1 MAMSAIVWLFMSWQF
16 FVACNSGGA
25 SSASPASSHAR
36 STPVEQTASPA
47 PMGTLVSV
55 SAAAL
60 DPTFAATPASPA
72 EELQAEFV
80 PTENKQ
86 PEKAGSTGE
95 LAQSPLESQAT
106 PDGGIEGSTS
116 ANIAATDLSS
126 VQDQTLSSTA
136 LTASG
141 CTVSWSPPG
150 DASSSTEGL
159 TYTLYYSTE
168 QSAVSSLSQLATIST
183 SSKISVPRNATSLTV
198 SGLLPKTIYYIALVV
213 TNQVGSAAMYK
224 PKTITTYG
232 GPSVSGVLTLSAQSS
247 TSITLAWTAASNDV
261 PAASMQYRVYGSAL
275 HSISTAVDM
284 EKNGTLLGNGLT
296 KPTVQ
301 ITDLVPGGTY
311 YFNVLAVDS
320 MGNTAAYQMTGP
332 QTMPN
337 TIYVFPYGAHDG
349 KMGGRTGADALCNTV
364 RAASPSISA
373 SCPFSATTHAFLLLP
388 GETGLMGRPSSAS
401 SGVVQHAETKA
412 QVSPSWKSFQNDLTA
427 CPSNAAAPTCNDSL
441 RVVLPSPTSLKI
453 WFGSTD
459 AVGQQYYSCNGF
471 TSNIDPPSS
480 SGGSGKARVLDAN
493 ANTHMLVINHF
504 CSSQDQLICYC
515 W

>member
-16 FVACNSGGA
+16 FMACNSGGA

-36 STPVEQTASPA
+36 SVPVEQTASPA
-47 PMGTLVSV
+47 PTSTLVSV

-60 DPTFAATPASPA
+60 DPTSAAPQPSSV
-72 EELQAEFV
+72 EEPQAAI
-80 PTENKQ
+80 ENNQ
-86 PEKAGSTGE
+86 LENVGSTEE

-116 ANIAATDLSS
+116 ANIAATDLFS

-136 LTASG
+136 LTTSG

-168 QSAVSSLSQLATIST
+168 QSAVSSLSQLAT
-183 SSKISVPRNATSLTV
+183 KISVPKNATSLTV

-224 PKTITTYG
+224 LKTITTYG
-232 GPSVSGVLTLSAQSS
+232 GPAVSGVLTLSAQSS
-247 TSITLAWTAASNDV
+247 TSITLAWTAASSDV

-275 HSISTAVDM
+275 DNISTAVDM
-284 EKNGTLLGNGLT
+284 RKNGTLLGNGLT

-320 MGNTAAYQMTGP
+320 MGNIAAYQMIGP

-349 KMGGRTGADALCNTV
+349 NMGGRTGADALCNTV
-364 RAASPSISA
+364 RAASTSISA

-401 SGVVQHAETKA
+401 SGVVQYAATKA
-412 QVSPSWKSFQNDLTA
+412 QVSPSWESFQNDITA
-427 CPSNAAAPTCNDSL
+427 CPSYAAAPTCNVSL
-441 RVVLPSPTSLKI
+441 RVVLPSPTSLRI
-453 WFGSTD
+453 WFGSTKAESQD
-459 AVGQQYYSCNGF
+459 QKFHSCYGF
-471 TSNIDPPSS
+471 TNNISTVESNGA
-480 SGGSGKARVLDAN
+480 SGNARVLDAK
-493 ANTHMLVINHF
+493 NTSMLTVNSF
-504 CSSQDQLICYC
+504 CSEENQLICYC

>member
-1 MAMSAIVWLFMSWQF
+1 M
-16 FVACNSGGA
+16 
-25 SSASPASSHAR
+25 
-36 STPVEQTASPA
+36 
-47 PMGTLVSV
+47 
-55 SAAAL
+55 
-60 DPTFAATPASPA
+60 
-72 EELQAEFV
+72 
-80 PTENKQ
+80 
-86 PEKAGSTGE
+86 
-95 LAQSPLESQAT
+95 
-106 PDGGIEGSTS
+106 
-116 ANIAATDLSS
+116 
-126 VQDQTLSSTA
+126 QDQTLSSTA
-136 LTASG
+136 LTTSG

-150 DASSSTEGL
+150 DPSSSTEGL
-159 TYTLYYSTE
+159 TYTLYYSTQ

-183 SSKISVPRNATSLTV
+183 SSKISVPKNATSLTV

-232 GPSVSGVLTLSAQSS
+232 GPAVSGVLTLSAQSS

-275 HSISTAVDM
+275 NNISTAVDM
-284 EKNGTLLGNGLT
+284 GKNGTLLGNGLT
-296 KPTVQ
+296 KPIVQ

-311 YFNVLAVDS
+311 YFNVLALDS
-320 MGNTAAYQMTGP
+320 MGNIAAYQMTGP
-332 QTMPN
+332 QSMPN

-364 RAASPSISA
+364 RAASTSISA

-401 SGVVQHAETKA
+401 SGVVQHAATKA
-412 QVSPSWKSFQNDLTA
+412 PVSPSWESFQNDLTA
-427 CPSNAAAPTCNDSL
+427 CPSNAVAPACNVSL
-441 RVVLPSPTSLKI
+441 TALHIDPSATPLPPNGLVSL

-459 AVGQQYYSCNGF
+459 AANQKYYSCNGF
-471 TSNIDPPSS
+471 TSNIDPTSNN
-480 SGGSGKARVLDAN
+480 GATGRARVLDAK
-493 ANTHMLVINHF
+493 ANTYMLVINHF